1 MVEVALG
8 GVGGQS
14 EGASEGVP
22 ECRDVE
28 RMEGARPWLGV
39 VSYMQV
45 TLSYLVQVM
54 IPDDVGSC
62 QPCKIVLAGC
72 ETVARTQQ
80 HLVCSR

>member
-1 MVEVALG
+1 MVEVAVG

-14 EGASEGVP
+14 EGKREGVP

-28 RMEGARPWLGV
+28 RMEGARLWLGV

-45 TLSYLVQVM
+45 TLSRRVQVM

-62 QPCKIVLAGC
+62 LPCAGGLAGF
-72 ETVARTQQ
+72 ET
-80 HLVCSR
+80 